1 VERSESKLFMLCA
14 RYCDGLIMIGDSVLQ
29 DDVSCMPFSS
39 AGLLVL
45 LLLLTGL
52 RNTVCELVCDQRW
65 VYFGFEGLRELASN
79 TGSVNDWT
87 AVLTFFHVSGGIKKQ
102 NDT

>member
-1 VERSESKLFMLCA
+1 MCLCCVA
-14 RYCDGLIMIGDSVLQ
+14 RYREDSIMLGDSVLQ

-87 AVLTFFHVSGGIKKQ
+87 AVPHLLPCERRNKKAE
-102 NDT
+102 

>member
-1 VERSESKLFMLCA
+1 MCLCCVA
-14 RYCDGLIMIGDSVLQ
+14 RYGEDSIMLGDSVIQ
-29 DDVSCMPFSS
+29 DDVSCMRFSS
-39 AGLLVL
+39 VGLLVL

-65 VYFGFEGLRELASN
+65 VYFRFEGLRELASN

-87 AVLTFFHVSGGIKKQ
+87 AVLTFLHVSGGI
-102 NDT
+102 N